1 MVKLLL
7 DAYPDSKLTTDKRG
21 RTPLHFALGNVE
33 RPPAPP
39 LVALLAGTSGE
50 SAKWPDEN
58 AMLPIHYACAY
69 GAAVDV
75 LRVLVDAWGESTTRT
90 DAKGRTPL
98 HFAMGNADRE
108 NSPNVVEMLLELSPG
123 CRDRMDAE
131 KNLPLHLLS
140 TKAESAEESDFETRD
155 TMRKCLD
162 IYLRSEPETSIEF
175 LTGIQKMPEWL
186 KDVAVIHPTVQNM
199 LNTKISSRFP
209 TMILMLDF
217 YTLVAVIGAF
227 SITSRESLDRRFN
240 PLNDTDALRSV
251 SPALLSPLYIG
262 AVHFLRR
269 EITQMIS
276 VRQQGSLLL
285 YVLEPENALNLSFVF
300 LVMYHT
306 VLMHTGM
313 GDDARFRTGAAFA
326 LGTCYLQVLAY
337 LKSILIDFA
346 VFVSGVTYVTARLAA
361 FIMSLGITL
370 LAFAQMW
377 YTLFR
382 RSETCYA
389 AAAEEG
395 GGDAGDAVPS
405 NWTAADDLP
414 ADDLYY
420 YDFEPQGEDVEDCEP
435 SIDYPYCDSLKYSF
449 YKTFS
454 MLVGGVDETLFLGDT
469 FSMALFVLYAF
480 LEVIILLNILI
491 AIITDLHG
499 VVTNER
505 AAIIFWS
512 NRLAFITDMDMVT
525 NGPWKKTV
533 MGLFRLRDDVPDG
546 DGEGTSL
553 VKNEAAVEV
562 SWERILWKKLIECFD
577 PEVGSGGMGMVL
589 HVPLRLFVSMFLI
602 PFWLLLGILSAGWLW
617 PPQVREG
624 LFVQKVSMAEDEED
638 KNEAWVEE
646 VGDLRGDL
654 GAARER
660 MVAQF
665 LRERSDVRAL
675 RDRVRDVKG
684 ELKEELKNIKGVMTS
699 LFEVQ
704 QQAMLSR

>member
-1 MVKLLL
+1 M
-7 DAYPDSKLTTDKRG
+7 
-21 RTPLHFALGNVE
+21 
-33 RPPAPP
+33 
-39 LVALLAGTSGE
+39 
-50 SAKWPDEN
+50 
-58 AMLPIHYACAY
+58 
-69 GAAVDV
+69 
-75 LRVLVDAWGESTTRT
+75 
-90 DAKGRTPL
+90 
-98 HFAMGNADRE
+98 
-108 NSPNVVEMLLELSPG
+108 
-123 CRDRMDAE
+123 
-131 KNLPLHLLS
+131 
-140 TKAESAEESDFETRD
+140 
-155 TMRKCLD
+155 
-162 IYLRSEPETSIEF
+162 
-175 LTGIQKMPEWL
+175 
-186 KDVAVIHPTVQNM
+186 
-199 LNTKISSRFP
+199 
-209 TMILMLDF
+209 
-217 YTLVAVIGAF
+217 
-227 SITSRESLDRRFN
+227 
-240 PLNDTDALRSV
+240 
-251 SPALLSPLYIG
+251 
-262 AVHFLRR
+262 
-269 EITQMIS
+269 
-276 VRQQGSLLL
+276 
-285 YVLEPENALNLSFVF
+285 
-300 LVMYHT
+300 
-306 VLMHTGM
+306 
-313 GDDARFRTGAAFA
+313 
-326 LGTCYLQVLAY
+326 
-337 LKSILIDFA
+337 
-346 VFVSGVTYVTARLAA
+346 
-361 FIMSLGITL
+361 
-370 LAFAQMW
+370 
-377 YTLFR
+377 
-382 RSETCYA
+382 
-389 AAAEEG
+389 
-395 GGDAGDAVPS
+395 
-405 NWTAADDLP
+405 
-414 ADDLYY
+414 
-420 YDFEPQGEDVEDCEP
+420 EDCEP